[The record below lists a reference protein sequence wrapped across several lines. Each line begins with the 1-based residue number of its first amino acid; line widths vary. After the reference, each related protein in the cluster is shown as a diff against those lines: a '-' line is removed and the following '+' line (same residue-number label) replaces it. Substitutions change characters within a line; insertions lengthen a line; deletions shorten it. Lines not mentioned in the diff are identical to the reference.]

1 MRVWCVYVRSYVQ
14 VRLYKDRQLIDTI
27 SSTDVVMGMR
37 CGRYGREDVSLVG
50 QGESEGAGV
59 KVKGAGGRGEGEGE
73 G

>member
-50 QGESEGAGV
+50 QGEG
-59 KVKGAGGRGEGEGE
+59 
-73 G
+73 